1 MFKGIALN
9 MSGMLL
15 FLAVVLITD
24 DIFLAT
30 AVGMVTTLAGVV
42 WQKAHHRP
50 VDRMQWL
57 SLGLIGVLGT
67 ITLLTHDARFVQL
80 KPTIVHACIGLYM
93 LRPGWSAPFLPEQ
106 FRQLIPRRLLV
117 GWGYVWATA
126 MFGLAGSFLL
136 VAQRYDQRTWAAYV
150 SIAPVAVIVLLSA
163 IGIPLFIIAAR
174 RTKASQPGLT

>member
-1 MFKGIALN
+1 
-9 MSGMLL
+9 
-15 FLAVVLITD
+15 
-24 DIFLAT
+24 
-30 AVGMVTTLAGVV
+30 
-42 WQKAHHRP
+42 
-50 VDRMQWL
+50 
-57 SLGLIGVLGT
+57 
-67 ITLLTHDARFVQL
+67 
-80 KPTIVHACIGLYM
+80 M